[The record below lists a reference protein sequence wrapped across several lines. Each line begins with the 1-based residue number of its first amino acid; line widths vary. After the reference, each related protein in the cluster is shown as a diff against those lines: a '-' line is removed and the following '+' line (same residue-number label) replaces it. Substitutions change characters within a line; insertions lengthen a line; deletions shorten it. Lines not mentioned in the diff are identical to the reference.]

1 MSDARAIEAVTET
14 LRGIVDAGVKTVTA
28 GARAITL
35 PPNAITASLEPRV
48 NVFLY
53 QAEIDGALRNTPPI
67 GVAAGETAR
76 PALPLCL
83 YYLITPYAP
92 DADDVQAH
100 RLLGGALMALH
111 SHPVL
116 TPADLADAAPY
127 SDIAYQ
133 VESVRISW
141 WPLTDKDI
149 YSLWSVFQAPYRVST
164 AFELRV
170 VLIDS
175 TVAASAPLPV
185 LRRGADGS
193 GPTVAA
199 SPGYPGPEIT
209 SAVPPGGQPTA
220 LPGEQVQV
228 LGAGLAEAVTVR
240 LSHPVLP
247 APLTFPPDEVAES
260 QVTFTVPADAP
271 AGFGTVALSIATTGP
286 GDWLT
291 NDSPLG
297 VGPQIT
303 SQLPATVAAAQHSAQ
318 LTVTCRPPVRAG
330 QNAALLIGGTTVP
343 ASPITATTS
352 DLTFTVGPLPEGP
365 YPLRLRV
372 DGADTRLIDLATT
385 PPSYIENQS
394 VTATS

>member
-14 LRGIVDAGVKTVTA
+14 LRGIVDAGVKSVTA

-35 PPNAITASLEPRV
+35 PPGQITASLEPRV

-53 QAEIDGALRNTPPI
+53 QAEIDGALRNVPPI
-67 GVAAGETAR
+67 GVAPGETGR
-76 PALPLCL
+76 PALPLLL

-92 DADDVQAH
+92 DADDIQAH
-100 RLLGGALMALH
+100 RLLGGALLALS

-127 SDIAYQ
+127 SNIAYQ
-133 VESVRISW
+133 VEPVRITW
-141 WPLTDKDI
+141 QPLDDKDI
-149 YSLWSVFQAPYRVST
+149 YSLWSVFQAPYRISA

-175 TVAASAPLPV
+175 TVAATAPLPV

-199 SPGYPGPEIT
+199 TPGYPGPEIT
-209 SAVPPGGQPTA
+209 AAVPPGGQPTA

-228 LGAGLAEAVTVR
+228 IGVGLADAVEVR
-240 LSHPVLP
+240 FSHPVLP
-247 APLTFPPDEVAES
+247 APLTFPPDEAGGS

-271 AGFGTVALSIATTGP
+271 AGFGTVALSIRTTGP
-286 GDWLT
+286 GDWFT
-291 NDSPLG
+291 NESPLG
-297 VGPQIT
+297 IGPQIT
-303 SQLPATVAAAQHSAQ
+303 SALPATVAAAQHSAP
-318 LTVTCRPPVRAG
+318 LTVTCRPPVLAG
-330 QNAALLIGGTTVP
+330 QNAALLIGGTAVP
-343 ASPITATTS
+343 APPVTATTS
-352 DLTFTVGPLPEGP
+352 DLAFTVDPLPAGS

-372 DGADTRLIDLATT
+372 DGADTRLIDQTTT
-385 PPSYIENQS
+385 PPSYIGDQS
-394 VTATS
+394 VTVTP

>member
-35 PPNAITASLEPRV
+35 PPQQITASLEPRV

-53 QAEIDGALRNTPPI
+53 QAEIDGALRNVPPA
-67 GVAAGETAR
+67 GVAPGETGR

-111 SHPVL
+111 SHPLL

-127 SDIAYQ
+127 SDIAHQ
-133 VESVRISW
+133 VESVRITW
-141 WPLTDKDI
+141 QPLDDKDI
-149 YSLWSVFQAPYRVST
+149 YSLWSVFQAPYRVSA

-193 GPTVAA
+193 GPAVAP
-199 SPGYPGPEIT
+199 SLEHPGPEIT
-209 SAVPPGGQPTA
+209 SAVPPGGQSTA
-220 LPGEQVQV
+220 LPGEKVRV
-228 LGAGLAEAVTVR
+228 LGVGLAGAVEVR
-240 LSHPVLP
+240 FSHPVLL
-247 APLTFPPDEVAES
+247 APLTFPLDEVGDS

-271 AGFGTVALSIATTGP
+271 AGFGTVALSIRTGGP
-286 GDWLT
+286 GDWFT
-291 NDSPLG
+291 NESPLG
-297 VGPQIT
+297 IGPEIT
-303 SQLPATVAAAQHSAQ
+303 SELPATVAAQHSVR

-330 QNAALLIGGTTVP
+330 QNAALLIGGTAVP
-343 ASPITATTS
+343 APPVTATTS
-352 DLTFTVGPLPEGP
+352 DLAFTVGPLAAGS

-372 DGADTRLIDLATT
+372 DGADTRLIDGTTT
-385 PPSYIENQS
+385 PPSYVRGQS
-394 VTATS
+394 VTVTP